1 MSKID
6 NPPTAVTDHGA
17 LTGLTDDDHTQYPL
31 LAGRSGGQTLIGGTG
46 TTDDL
51 ILRSTAGVGAAGAD
65 IIFQVGNNGA
75 TEAMRILNS
84 GNVGI
89 GTASPTVK
97 LDVAGTVEVKNG
109 ATPQVLN
116 IYNTYTDASNYA
128 RIGYS
133 STGISGAIAGTG
145 AYSIFAIDPGD
156 QQTLI
161 KRNGATLITVAGGAA
176 GVQINKL
183 TSTTNTLTLG
193 AKVIAG
199 LNGDGIYITAGTATS
214 DLQALSITQTW
225 NAAGTLFTGV
235 KTNITNTASAANSLI
250 QDWQV
255 GGASKLVVTK
265 DGNVGIGTTTPGG
278 GTTVGTAILSLA
290 NGTAPVGGVANQVSL
305 YSADVAA
312 SAELFAL
319 DEAGN
324 IPQLSPHPTDL
335 LNSLPISATGPY
347 AYPWAYSASNAYLGK
362 KIQVD
367 LAGLVAAVEQ
377 LTGKQFAFVTDLP
390 PAERADWDTG
400 QEAQR
405 VRRQVEIYNANQ
417 RRVDLDAQIV
427 AEPDADKKAEL
438 IKQRDAIMPPV
449 RYIKKRPPKW
459 MRDRGVTTTV
469 ESIS

>member
-6 NPPTAVTDHGA
+6 NPPTVVTDHGA

-51 ILRSTAGVGAAGAD
+51 ILRSTSGVGAAGAD
-65 IIFQVGNNGA
+65 MIFQVGNNGA

-84 GNVGI
+84 GFVGI
-89 GTASPTVK
+89 GTASPTFP
-97 LDVAGTVEVKNG
+97 LYVARTSSGYDTALFKGFDSTHGGDILAENNLGNRAVMGIAGSAQSAGVGGINGAGYFGTVS
-109 ATPQVLN
+109 AIPLN
-116 IYNTYTDASNYA
+116 LVT
-128 RIGYS
+128 
-133 STGISGAIAGTG
+133 
-145 AYSIFAIDPGD
+145 
-156 QQTLI
+156 
-161 KRNGATLITVAGGAA
+161 K
-176 GVQINKL
+176 
-183 TSTTNTLTLG
+183 
-193 AKVIAG
+193 
-199 LNGDGIYITAGTATS
+199 
-214 DLQALSITQTW
+214 
-225 NAAGTLFTGV
+225 
-235 KTNITNTASAANSLI
+235 NTAR
-250 QDWQV
+250 
-255 GGASKLVVTK
+255 VTI
-265 DGNVGIGTTTPGG
+265 DTSGNVGIGTTTPGG
-278 GTTVGTAILSLA
+278 GTTAGGAVLSLT
-290 NGTAPVGGVANQVSL
+290 NSTAPVGGVANQVSL

-324 IPQLSPHPTDL
+324 TPQLSPHPTDL

-347 AYPWAYSASNAYLGK
+347 AYPCAYSASNAYLGK

-377 LTGKQFAFVTDLP
+377 VTGKQFAFVTDLP

-405 VRRQVEIYNANQ
+405 VRRQAEIDKANQ
-417 RRVDLDAQIV
+417 RRVDLDVQIA

-449 RYIKKRPPKW
+449 RYVKKRPPKW
-459 MRDRGVTTTV
+459 MRDRGVTTTIR
-469 ESIS
+469 EAS